1 MGGLEVSEILLSQ
14 VLTASYSGRIDS
26 TFFLKEYLNHKSFEF
41 SYKLNQIA
49 NIKSGTTPA
58 DRDDDLKEGVM
69 LLKTNN
75 IRNNILNKYSDI
87 NYFIYEEVNKKMK
100 SSELKEYDVLVN
112 IVGATLDVV
121 GRVGYVT
128 NSLPK
133 SNITQAMSFL
143 RLKNEYKT
151 DFIPA
156 YLFIF
161 LQSKF
166 GKIQLNRH
174 ARPTGQY
181 NLNNEELGAVRVIKL
196 DISVQEKIEELV
208 NISLSTLIESNQFYQ
223 SAQNL
228 LLEHLGLKDFNPPTQ
243 TVNIKSFTDSFGTS
257 GRLDAEFYQEKYESY
272 LEKIQAFNNGF
283 IQIQQEYSQVKS
295 KSKFDLSA
303 YQYIE
308 IGDIN
313 VSDGSYSFNEVAIE
327 DLPANAKIMVK
338 KGDILISTVRPNRGA
353 ITVIEHDRD
362 DLIVSGAFTVLRR
375 KVKSYFNNEFL
386 KVLLRTEIY
395 KDWLLQFN
403 VGTSYPVI
411 KDEDILNLVIPNV
424 EETIQTQIADLIR
437 QSNYLRIKSKGL
449 LEKAKKA
456 VELAIEKN
464 QESALD
470 FIKGKQT
477 NDCNV
482 H

>member
-1 MGGLEVSEILLSQ
+1 MRVLQYSSLKNEIDKTFRLDAEHYRKKYQISISKLSNLTTQRLGSLLSIPVCTGHTPSMQ
-14 VLTASYSGRIDS
+14 NDS
-26 TFFLKEYLNHKSFEF
+26 FYGGSVKFIKTDNVRENKITDFFTDYL
-41 SYKLNQIA
+41 
-49 NIKSGTTPA
+49 
-58 DRDDDLKEGVM
+58 
-69 LLKTNN
+69 
-75 IRNNILNKYSDI
+75 SD
-87 NYFIYEEVNKKMK
+87 KGA
-100 SSELKEYDVLVN
+100 SELKKSNLISGDV
-112 IVGATLDVV
+112 ITTIIGATYDVV
-121 GRVGYVT
+121 GRAAMVT
-128 NSLPK
+128 DELLPANINQNIALIRCNSNKINPYFL
-133 SNITQAMSFL
+133 NCYLNTYIGRAMLHYHS
-143 RLKNEYKT
+143 RQTE
-151 DFIPA
+151 
-156 YLFIF
+156 
-161 LQSKF
+161 QV
-166 GKIQLNRH
+166 
-174 ARPTGQY
+174 
-181 NLNNEELGAVRVIKL
+181 NLNCREVERVLVPIFNNEFQK
-196 DISVQEKIEELV
+196 SIEELYKKSEK
-208 NISLSTLIESNQFYQ
+208 IILDSKIAYQ
-223 SAQNL
+223 TAQNL
-228 LLEHLGLKDFNPPTQ
+228 LLEHLGLKDFNPPAQ
-243 TVNIKSFTDSFGTS
+243 AVNIKSFADSFGTS

-272 LEKIQAFNNGF
+272 LKKIQAFNNGF
-283 IQIQQEYSQVKS
+283 VQIQQEYSQVKS
-295 KSKFDLSA
+295 KSKFDLPA

-308 IGDIN
+308 IGDVN
-313 VSDGSYSFNEVAIE
+313 VSDGSYSFNEVATE

-338 KGDILISTVRPNRGA
+338 EGDILISTVRPNRGA

-437 QSNYLRIKSKGL
+437 QSNYLRIKSRGL

-456 VELAIEKN
+456 VELAIEKD

>member
-1 MGGLEVSEILLSQ
+1 MLFSEIILDNEKFRIDDEFFMKEYISAYRKIKSIPNIVLKDEISVLTDFHANGSYEAISEVFELLDEPNFAYMVRTTDLEINNFSDNVKYITKKAYNFLSKSQ
-14 VLTASYSGRIDS
+14 VFGGELLINKIGTPGKSY
-26 TFFLKEYLNHKSFEF
+26 LMPYLNRPTSLGMNLFLIRTNENSCINEKFLYIYFNTNFGLKIINRKINGTVPLTIDKAAIRSLYVPKFE
-41 SYKLNQIA
+41 
-49 NIKSGTTPA
+49 
-58 DRDDDLKEGVM
+58 
-69 LLKTNN
+69 
-75 IRNNILNKYSDI
+75 SD
-87 NYFIYEEVNKKMK
+87 FIYEISSLVDKVFDLELEAK
-100 SSELKEYDVLVN
+100 SMY
-112 IVGATLDVV
+112 
-121 GRVGYVT
+121 R
-128 NSLPK
+128 
-133 SNITQAMSFL
+133 QA
-143 RLKNEYKT
+143 E
-151 DFIPA
+151 
-156 YLFIF
+156 
-161 LQSKF
+161 
-166 GKIQLNRH
+166 
-174 ARPTGQY
+174 
-181 NLNNEELGAVRVIKL
+181 
-196 DISVQEKIEELV
+196 
-208 NISLSTLIESNQFYQ
+208 
-223 SAQNL
+223 L
-228 LLEHLGLKDFNPPTQ
+228 LLLDTLKLKDFNPPSQ
-243 TVNIKSFTDSFGTS
+243 TINIKSFADSFGTS

-295 KSKFDLSA
+295 KSKFDLPA

-353 ITVIEHDRD
+353 VAIVEHDRD
-362 DLIVSGAFTVLRR
+362 DLIVSGAFTVLR
-375 KVKSYFNNEFL
+375 KKAKSHFNNEFL
-386 KVLLRTEIY
+386 KVLLRIAIY

-424 EETIQTQIADLIR
+424 EETIQTQIADLIL

-456 VELAIEKN
+456 VELAIEKD

>member
-1 MGGLEVSEILLSQ
+1 MLSQ
-14 VLTASYSGRIDS
+14 ILTASYSGRIDS
-26 TFFLKEYLNHKSFEF
+26 SFFLKEYLNNQSFEF
-41 SYKLNQIA
+41 PYALNQIA
-49 NIKSGTTPA
+49 SIKSGTTPA
-58 DRDDDLKEGVM
+58 DRDDYLKEGVM
-69 LLKTNN
+69 LLRTNN

-87 NYFIYEEVNKKMK
+87 DYFINEEVNERIK
-100 SSELKEYDVLVN
+100 SSEVKEHDVLVN
-112 IVGATLDVV
+112 IVGATLDVI
-121 GRVGYVT
+121 GRVSYVT

-133 SNITQAMSFL
+133 SNITQAMSFV
-143 RLKNEYKT
+143 RLKKEYEKV
-151 DFIPA
+151 FIPA

-181 NLNNEELGAVRVIKL
+181 NLNNEELGSIRVFNL
-196 DISVQEKIEELV
+196 DILEQKDIEKLV
-208 NISLSTLIESNQFYQ
+208 NISLSKIIESNQFYQ
-223 SAQNL
+223 TAQNL
-228 LLEHLGLKDFNPPTQ
+228 LLDHLDLKDFNPPAQ
-243 TVNIKSFTDSFGTS
+243 TVNIKSFADSFGTS

-272 LEKIQAFNNGF
+272 LKKIQAFNNGF
-283 IQIQQEYSQVKS
+283 VQIQQEYSQVKS
-295 KSKFDLSA
+295 KSKFDLPA

-308 IGDIN
+308 IGDVN
-313 VSDGSYSFNEVAIE
+313 VSDGSYSFNEVATE

-338 KGDILISTVRPNRGA
+338 EGDILISTVRPNRGA

-386 KVLLRTEIY
+386 KALLRTEIY

-424 EETIQTQIADLIR
+424 EEAIQTQIADLVR
-437 QSNYLRIKSKGL
+437 QSDRLRQESQAL
-449 LEKAKKA
+449 LEEAKRK
-456 VELAIEKN
+456 VEQAIE
-464 QESALD
+464 
-470 FIKGKQT
+470 G
-477 NDCNV
+477 
-482 H
+482 

>member
-1 MGGLEVSEILLSQ
+1 MTDFHANGSYEAISEVFELLDEPNFAYMVRTTDLEINNFSDNVKYITKKAYNFLSKSQ
-14 VLTASYSGRIDS
+14 VFGGELLINKIGTPGKSY
-26 TFFLKEYLNHKSFEF
+26 LMPYLNRPTSLGMNLFLIRINENSCINEKFLYIYFNTNFGLKIINRKINGTVPLTIDKAAIRSLYVPKFE
-41 SYKLNQIA
+41 
-49 NIKSGTTPA
+49 
-58 DRDDDLKEGVM
+58 
-69 LLKTNN
+69 
-75 IRNNILNKYSDI
+75 SD
-87 NYFIYEEVNKKMK
+87 FIYEISSLVDKVFDLELEAK
-100 SSELKEYDVLVN
+100 SMY
-112 IVGATLDVV
+112 
-121 GRVGYVT
+121 R
-128 NSLPK
+128 
-133 SNITQAMSFL
+133 QA
-143 RLKNEYKT
+143 E
-151 DFIPA
+151 
-156 YLFIF
+156 
-161 LQSKF
+161 
-166 GKIQLNRH
+166 
-174 ARPTGQY
+174 
-181 NLNNEELGAVRVIKL
+181 
-196 DISVQEKIEELV
+196 
-208 NISLSTLIESNQFYQ
+208 
-223 SAQNL
+223 L
-228 LLEHLGLKDFNPPTQ
+228 LLLDTLKLKDFNPPSQ
-243 TVNIKSFTDSFGTS
+243 TINIKSFADSFGTS

-295 KSKFDLSA
+295 KSKFDLPA

-353 ITVIEHDRD
+353 VAIVEHDRD
-362 DLIVSGAFTVLRR
+362 DLIVSGAFTVLR
-375 KVKSYFNNEFL
+375 KKAKSHFNNEFL
-386 KVLLRTEIY
+386 KVLLRIAIY

-424 EETIQTQIADLIR
+424 EETIQTQIADLIL

-456 VELAIEKN
+456 VELAIEKD